1 MNTRGETVVL
11 IFFRAMDSL
20 FGQSGPEYLSTILY
34 LLSAVA
40 LFLILGFVVYYATKR
55 AARKVV
61 EAEMENTKE

>member
-1 MNTRGETVVL
+1 
-11 IFFRAMDSL
+11 MDSL